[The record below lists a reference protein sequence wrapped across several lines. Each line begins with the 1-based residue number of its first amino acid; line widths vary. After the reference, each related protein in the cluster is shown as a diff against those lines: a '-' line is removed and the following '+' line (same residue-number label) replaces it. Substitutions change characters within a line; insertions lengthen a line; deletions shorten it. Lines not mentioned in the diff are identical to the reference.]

1 MKKKYFKIL
10 EGIIES
16 IFIIWEIVKYY
27 IVEID
32 KFNLMNIKK

>member
-27 IVEID
+27 TVETD
-32 KFNLMNIKK
+32 KFNLMNTKK